1 MAILS
6 RWDPFGEMQ
15 RLTDQ
20 VLRGWTGETPARNFA
35 PAVDIYE
42 DDDAIVVRAEL
53 AGVKPE
59 DVHIE
64 VENNV
69 LTLSG
74 ERKLEREDKREG
86 YHRIESVYGTFT
98 RSFALPDT
106 ADAEKVE
113 ADMNE
118 GILTV
123 RIPKKP
129 ETAHKRIE
137 VKSKGG
143 EQQQLRQESKPSE
156 GQPQVKT
163 EGQPQVTNEGPS
175 QVTSEGQPTISS
187 EPQKT

>member
-1 MAILS
+1 MGTLS

-20 VLRGWTGETPARNFA
+20 MFRNWAFDERRTFA

-42 DDDAIVVRAEL
+42 DNEAISVRAEL
-53 AGVKPE
+53 PGIKPE
-59 DVHIE
+59 DVKIS

-74 ERKLEREDKREG
+74 ERKLERSEEREG
-86 YHRIESVYGTFT
+86 YHRIESSYGVFS
-98 RSFALPDT
+98 RSFALPESVN
-106 ADAEKVE
+106 ADAVE

-129 ETAHKRIE
+129 EVAPKRIQVKGHGEGPKAVETPGPPEGKEGEPKVE
-137 VKSKGG
+137 VKP
-143 EQQQLRQESKPSE
+143 ER
-156 GQPQVKT
+156 
-163 EGQPQVTNEGPS
+163 
-175 QVTSEGQPTISS
+175 
-187 EPQKT
+187 